1 VTESRRAALVA
12 QLVERLRAHESW
24 AGETHV
30 QKSTYVLQQL
40 LGVPMGLPFQL
51 YKFGPFSFEL
61 RDLLGQ
67 MRSLRQLEMELQPY
81 PYGPKLTVG
90 PGAPQLQTR
99 FPKTIRKYGAAV
111 DFVASEVGPL
121 GVGSLERMATALLVQ
136 IESPDAGARE
146 QAARLHAYKPH
157 VSVEQAVEAL
167 GQVDQLAGRAQEAGV
182 TLAA

>member
-1 VTESRRAALVA
+1 VTDSRRAALVA
-12 QLVERLRAHESW
+12 ELVGRLRTHGSW

-30 QKSTYVLQQL
+30 QKTTYFLQQL

-51 YKFGPFSFEL
+51 YKFGPYSFEL
-61 RDLLGQ
+61 RELLGQ
-67 MRSLRQLEMELQPY
+67 MRGLHQLELEPQPN

-99 FPKTIRKYGAAV
+99 FPKTIEKYGAAV
-111 DFVASEVGPL
+111 DFVASAVGPF
-121 GVGSLERMATALLVQ
+121 GVGSLEHIATALLVQ
-136 IESPDAGARE
+136 TELPDAGVAE

-157 VSVEQAVEAL
+157 VSVEQANEAL
-167 GQVDQLAGRAQEAGV
+167 GEVDQLAEKAQQAGV